1 MLNIDFSHE
10 QGKIR
15 RINGVN
21 LAPRLSDSASYDM
34 NTTFK
39 ALNIPIARFHDAP
52 LDNPGTRLIDPNL
65 IFANWHADVDD
76 QRNYYFRQTDDYL
89 SNCRNLGTEIHYR
102 LGPSIEHS
110 LGHYFI
116 YPPENFDK
124 WVDICSNIIRHYNEG
139 WNNGFAWNIKY
150 WTIWEEPENKRLW
163 NGEPI
168 QYFRLFNL
176 AVNRLKERFPN
187 IKLGTCVGNH
197 LPPQW
202 VADYLTYCR
211 NEKVPIDFFGWSL
224 YKGDLDEVIG
234 YPAKIRKLLDD
245 YGFKDTELHVAEWN
259 YTNRLFGFYG
269 KNAEESPEGCYGYDA
284 AAFAAAVLIGW
295 QDTPLTM
302 ANYYTA
308 GMIMGLFDQYAV
320 PKKNY
325 YGFLAFG
332 EVSKYNRRVVAISSY
347 SDVKILAGLSQQG
360 EGAVL
365 ISAFK
370 SKATKLKLQ
379 FK

>member
-1 MLNIDFSHE
+1 MWGI
-10 QGKIR
+10 
-15 RINGVN
+15 
-21 LAPRLSDSASYDM
+21 
-34 NTTFK
+34 
-39 ALNIPIARFHDAP
+39 
-52 LDNPGTRLIDPNL
+52 
-65 IFANWHADVDD
+65 IFLL
-76 QRNYYFRQTDDYL
+76 R
-89 SNCRNLGTEIHYR
+89 
-102 LGPSIEHS
+102 
-110 LGHYFI
+110 
-116 YPPENFDK
+116 
-124 WVDICSNIIRHYNEG
+124 
-139 WNNGFAWNIKY
+139 
-150 WTIWEEPENKRLW
+150 
-163 NGEPI
+163 
-168 QYFRLFNL
+168 
-176 AVNRLKERFPN
+176 
-187 IKLGTCVGNH
+187 
-197 LPPQW
+197 

-365 ISAFK
+365 INTTGLEVLCVNNDLNLVPIEFK
-370 SKATKLKLQ
+370 SETDGIVLEKKSGSSIFLVKGIKYTI
-379 FK
+379 